1 MAQLPQIWYVGIIA
15 SIIWI
20 SYAAIQNDYKLKSKE
35 YLTKIGRSDLIV
47 NQGALTDQQKVV
59 KLEKQIEY
67 IRTDVDTILKK
78 MNMHSVAPA
87 ASLN

>member
-15 SIIWI
+15 IIIWI

>member
-15 SIIWI
+15 IIIWI
-20 SYAAIQNDYKLKSKE
+20 SYAAIQNDYKLKSKD